1 MSQVI
6 YVTDAD
12 FQSAVLDA
20 KQPVLLDF
28 WAEWC
33 GPCRGIAPILDEL
46 AEDFAGKV
54 TIAKMNV
61 DENQQIPAQYGIRSI
76 PTLILFNNG
85 EVVDTLIGALP
96 KAEFVKLLKQHS

>member
-12 FQSAVLDA
+12 FQSTVLDA